1 MRRFVMVVQVLIAR
15 ATTTTRCIVM
25 VLTGC
30 CTSTPLH
37 VLLKQAANYSVS
49 RIAGPVPAA
58 QRRAGIRGIAPTSR
72 EVMTRRR
79 STAGASKSAGLYQ
92 APKIPTLTP
101 VLAGLDPAIGYPQPI
116 ANGAIPISN
125 QPMTMTGS
133 GPVMTWL
140 DRCVGYV
147 NSKSGW
153 YYTLPASGLPMDLE
167 KPRWQQA
174 SLRIIPAPIR

>member
-1 MRRFVMVVQVLIAR
+1 MPTEPLDEQAP
-15 ATTTTRCIVM
+15 RCRQ
-25 VLTGC
+25 G
-30 CTSTPLH
+30 
-37 VLLKQAANYSVS
+37 
-49 RIAGPVPAA
+49 
-58 QRRAGIRGIAPTSR
+58 
-72 EVMTRRR
+72 
-79 STAGASKSAGLYQ
+79 AGAFALFAALCVICVDPCFYRLTAVMAEKLGYISAHGAAPGHRLPATNCERCNPNQQPSDEDERAKPGNNVVGSLRAVRQQQGRLVLYQ

-147 NSKSGW
+147 NSKGGW
-153 YYTLPASGLPMDLE
+153 
-167 KPRWQQA
+167 
-174 SLRIIPAPIR
+174 

>member
-1 MRRFVMVVQVLIAR
+1 
-15 ATTTTRCIVM
+15 
-25 VLTGC
+25 
-30 CTSTPLH
+30 
-37 VLLKQAANYSVS
+37 
-49 RIAGPVPAA
+49 
-58 QRRAGIRGIAPTSR
+58 
-72 EVMTRRR
+72 MTRRR

-140 DRCVGYV
+140 DRCVGSV
-147 NSKSGW
+147 NSKGGW
-153 YYTLPASGLPMDLE
+153 YDTLSPPGRAPTRPIRSGT
-167 KPRWQQA
+167 
-174 SLRIIPAPIR
+174 SLRQIADWLAGREQ

>member
-1 MRRFVMVVQVLIAR
+1 MTHSRFGQ
-15 ATTTTRCIVM
+15 
-25 VLTGC
+25 
-30 CTSTPLH
+30 H
-37 VLLKQAANYSVS
+37 
-49 RIAGPVPAA
+49 
-58 QRRAGIRGIAPTSR
+58 
-72 EVMTRRR
+72 
-79 STAGASKSAGLYQ
+79 LYQ

-147 NSKSGW
+147 NSKGGW
-153 YYTLPASGLPMDLE
+153 YYHSVAWPEYRRRVREQPERSTYRNGGFG
-167 KPRWQQA
+167 
-174 SLRIIPAPIR
+174 